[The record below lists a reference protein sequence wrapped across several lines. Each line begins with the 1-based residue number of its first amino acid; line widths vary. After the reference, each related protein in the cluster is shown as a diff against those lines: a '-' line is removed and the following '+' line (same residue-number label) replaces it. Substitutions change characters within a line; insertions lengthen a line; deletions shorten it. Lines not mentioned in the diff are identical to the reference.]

1 MTITI
6 KHLEGA
12 LAGKEQTF
20 VEAVVFGRD
29 REVAQVIYPPEYD
42 IVGPT
47 ALRPCAPWWATT
59 LSSYSASS
67 MWRLMVRRSTTTRRS
82 TQAAPPGSTAKMVH
96 PSRSRSALLPQ
107 FDARQPLISVGACE
121 RLV

>member
-59 LSSYSASS
+59 LSSYSASA
-67 MWRLMVRRSTTTRRS
+67 MWRLMVRRSTTTRHSRGLSPDRPLQGGNHLERVRS
-82 TQAAPPGSTAKMVH
+82 LT
-96 PSRSRSALLPQ
+96 SRQR
-107 FDARQPLISVGACE
+107 
-121 RLV
+121 